1 MATNSWCHFKQ
12 RMQRTP
18 LQLAAKQNSSLNWED
33 EKFSYVVL
41 GKNFSS
47 IPDVARN
54 PEINKLD
61 WSRIVRRPRKK
72 GGHVIFGLCTPEG
85 EFKEAHYVTKG
96 EGRFRYKEAR
106 QAKWGTVT

>member
-1 MATNSWCHFKQ
+1 MW
-12 RMQRTP
+12 
-18 LQLAAKQNSSLNWED
+18 LAIC
-33 EKFSYVVL
+33 FT
-41 GKNFSS
+41 
-47 IPDVARN
+47 
-54 PEINKLD
+54 INR
-61 WSRIVRRPRKK
+61 SRIVRRPRKK